1 MMMVLPDR
9 VTLWSSLGVF
19 MNVILSLTVLSM
31 IVKYILC
38 GFELQSAGE
47 CVTLSNECVRDVPV
61 GNGGTMREKVKIYN
75 WDGETY
81 RFLGKERLRK
91 LNDTY
96 VVNMRERMGDRS
108 FTTRYLLYASSKF
121 VKKYRYENL
130 LFRAGGNEVW
140 LPVEERMWVEV
151 LFSYRR

>member
-1 MMMVLPDR
+1 
-9 VTLWSSLGVF
+9 
-19 MNVILSLTVLSM
+19 
-31 IVKYILC
+31 
-38 GFELQSAGE
+38 
-47 CVTLSNECVRDVPV
+47 
-61 GNGGTMREKVKIYN
+61 MREKVKIYN

-108 FTTRYLLYASSKF
+108 FTTRYLLYTSAKF
-121 VKKYRYENL
+121 VKKHRYENL
-130 LFRAGGNEVW
+130 LFRAGGSEVW
-140 LPVEERMWVEV
+140 LPVEERMQAEA